1 MLELGAQQ
9 GPEGGEGQ
17 IAGKI
22 LIPRLK
28 LCLVYKQYLTYFKLC
43 LVYKQYLKLC
53 LVYKQYLKYFKLCL
67 V

>member
-1 MLELGAQQ
+1 MKASLWHLYFIAMLELGAQQ

-28 LCLVYKQYLTYFKLC
+28 LCLVYEQYLK
-43 LVYKQYLKLC
+43 YLKLC
-53 LVYKQYLKYFKLCL
+53 LV
-67 V
+67 